1 MCIILLTIKWI
12 FSLQNL
18 MFWNWA
24 NMAQNEILWMST
36 PLNFYSYNGILN
48 HISPH
53 TNTGVSTLLIYV
65 QSRTVPN
72 WGTLLSCTSDITT
85 VSFILGS
92 NRNYLDI
99 KAIFQKY
106 LKRALTCL
114 RTATIWEWREPPVVK
129 PKVKY
134 WNHWYPIPH
143 QGGY

>member
-1 MCIILLTIKWI
+1 
-12 FSLQNL
+12 
-18 MFWNWA
+18 
-24 NMAQNEILWMST
+24 MST
-36 PLNFYSYNGILN
+36 PLNFYSYNGILD

-53 TNTGVSTLLIYV
+53 TNTGFSILLMYV

-92 NRNYLDI
+92 NSNYLDI

-114 RTATIWEWREPPVVK
+114 RTATTWEQLELPAVK

-134 WNHWYPIPH
+134 WTYEEKTIDIPYLVKGEINSLSLNLVPLVKNFWMH
-143 QGGY
+143 QSCGSKFQ